1 MAAIR
6 VLIVD
11 ETAFVRDALKRA
23 IRRFLKDV
31 EIHDAVNGHR
41 ALSVLRTNKINLI
54 ITDWYMEEMPGQELV
69 QWCRNEEKYAKCPI
83 IVISDEGDRNMVM
96 AAINA
101 GASDFM
107 PKPFSPDEVQRKVV
121 KQLARI
127 GYKPKGLSASP
138 QSSGFGSADVLTGG
152 GGGSSKPKPMKAPE
166 VISAAG
172 FGKPAAASGGAG
184 GGAGGGGK
192 KPVAKSG
199 NFDGVA
205 HVHFKF
211 GSARCRIKELSLTGM
226 SGTIDRP
233 DEGEM
238 PSLFDEATANIENM
252 QGDPIGELNVY
263 VHALQ
268 SADPRPDS
276 NSIKLTFRFGE
287 NDPEQFEQLS
297 KAVARGR

>member
-23 IRRFLKDV
+23 LRRFLKDV

-54 ITDWYMEEMPGQELV
+54 ITDWYMEEMSGQELV

-83 IVISDEGDRNMVM
+83 MVISDEGDRNMVM

-107 PKPFSPDEVQRKVV
+107 PKPFSPDEVQKKVV

-127 GYKPKGLSASP
+127 GYKPKGLSATP
-138 QSSGFGSADVLTGG
+138 QGFGMGTADLLTGGG
-152 GGGSSKPKPMKAPE
+152 GGGSSKPQVMKPREIK
-166 VISAAG
+166 SAAG
-172 FGKPAAASGGAG
+172 FGKAAPAKG
-184 GGAGGGGK
+184 GGAGGK
-192 KPVAKSG
+192 KAAAKAG
-199 NFDGVA
+199 NFEGIA
-205 HVHFKF
+205 HIHFKF
-211 GSARCRIKELSLTGM
+211 GSTRCRVKELSLTGM
-226 SGTIDRP
+226 SGIIERP
-233 DEGEM
+233 DDGEEM
-238 PSLFDEATANIENM
+238 PALFDEATANIENM
-252 QGDPIGELNVY
+252 KGEPIGEFNVY
-263 VHALQ
+263 IHGLHSV
-268 SADPRPDS
+268 DPRPDS
-276 NSIKLTFRFGE
+276 SNIKVTFRFGD
-287 NDPEQFEQLS
+287 NDPEQFEQLT